1 MQWLAV
7 YTTPHT
13 HTPYTSL
20 LLESGVA
27 GRCMTMWQVH
37 LQRLFLLQ
45 EYAQMVV
52 VPQVDICQQLLQ
64 ERVCAAE

>member
-1 MQWLAV
+1 
-7 YTTPHT
+7 
-13 HTPYTSL
+13 
-20 LLESGVA
+20 
-27 GRCMTMWQVH
+27 MWQVH